1 MLYNLVL
8 KLLPRGSAEE
18 WQGKLQTSG
27 AALTISPQLAVLVG
41 LEGPSGFA
49 FPWLPLWG
57 GCFLETLG
65 SVPSRMLFWTQFS
78 FLISRFQLQHRN
90 RKCIRK
96 RRQPWVQQRNLL
108 LPHPSM
114 RVQPLEPTWSLLV
127 TQGHTTSP
135 VGTLVLTSPAWAL
148 RHFSFLSSDT
158 PCLHLPI
165 SLHPGVPSSPVLCL
179 PSLVTLFLFLI
190 FQSFM

>member
-1 MLYNLVL
+1 MARKIANFRCCFDHFPSV
-8 KLLPRGSAEE
+8 GCT
-18 WQGKLQTSG
+18 GG
-27 AALTISPQLAVLVG
+27 ARRTLWLCFSLASSL
-41 LEGPSGFA
+41 
-49 FPWLPLWG
+49 G

-108 LPHPSM
+108 PSHPSM

-135 VGTLVLTSPAWAL
+135 IGTLVLTSPAWAL